1 MIFVGLLIAAAAAA
15 FAALLIAYNTSGGPE
30 YTVSMFDQDIVTLNS
45 LAIFVSGLAIALIF
59 CAGLA
64 LAASW
69 PRTRRRLG
77 MERTT
82 DAELQARAQ
91 RRADTHEWQS
101 DPSVSPVR
109 TSADQA
115 TRRPDEPGAPGT
127 RRPDGSSTPGAGEEP
142 PPVR

>member
-1 MIFVGLLIAAAAAA
+1 MIFLGLLIAAAAAA

-30 YTVSMFDQDIVTLNS
+30 YTVSMFDQDMVTLNS

-77 MERTT
+77 MHRTT
-82 DAELQARAQ
+82 DAELRARAD
-91 RRADTHEWQS
+91 RHAAANEWQA
-101 DPSVSPVR
+101 DPRVTP
-109 TSADQA
+109 
-115 TRRPDEPGAPGT
+115 TRAPAGEPGRPPGDTAGPAAPGE
-127 RRPDGSSTPGAGEEP
+127 GGEP

>member
-1 MIFVGLLIAAAAAA
+1 MIFLGLLIAAAAAA
-15 FAALLIAYNTSGGPE
+15 FAGLLIAYNTAGGPE
-30 YTVSMFDQDIVTLNS
+30 YTVTVFDQDVVTLNS
-45 LAIFVSGLAIALIF
+45 LAIFCAGLAIALIF

-77 MERTT
+77 MQRTT
-82 DAELQARAQ
+82 DAELRTRAE
-91 RRADTHEWQS
+91 RHAAAHEWQA

-109 TSADQA
+109 TKADQA
-115 TRRPDEPGAPGT
+115 DQAPRQPDEPPAPG
-127 RRPDGSSTPGAGEEP
+127 GGEEP